1 MFGEE
6 GYFSNITNA
15 KPPLTPFAYFFIG
28 LGSCIDKSAGV
39 KPKWIQKSSFKNL
52 KSKFKIL
59 DKTENQTSKSD
70 NWKVLKFILDF

>member
-15 KPPLTPFAYFFIG
+15 KPPLTPSAYFFIG
-28 LGSCIDKSAGV
+28 LGSWIGKSAGV